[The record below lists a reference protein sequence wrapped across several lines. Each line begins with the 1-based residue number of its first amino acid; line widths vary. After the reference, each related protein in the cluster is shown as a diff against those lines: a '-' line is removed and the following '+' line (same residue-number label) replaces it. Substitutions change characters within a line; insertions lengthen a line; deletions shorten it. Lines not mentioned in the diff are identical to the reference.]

1 MSTTTVTIDAD
12 TIERLRDRAGHE
24 PEAFRSA
31 LSTRVDGPEPAYAE
45 FRVSVALDSHTVEMV
60 RGDEAR
66 LTLCDANGEVIA
78 ECDLI
83 CTAVGLE
90 DRRDKDVTV
99 SVRTHK
105 LKAG

>member
-1 MSTTTVTIDAD
+1 MSTTVTIDGE
-12 TIERLRDRAGHE
+12 TIGRLRDRAGQQ

-31 LSTRVDGPEPAYAE
+31 LSTRVDGVEPAYAE
-45 FRVSVALDSHTVEMV
+45 FRVSVALDSHTIEMV
-60 RGDEAR
+60 RGDESH
-66 LTLCDANGEVIA
+66 LTLTDANGEVIA
-78 ECDLI
+78 ECDLV